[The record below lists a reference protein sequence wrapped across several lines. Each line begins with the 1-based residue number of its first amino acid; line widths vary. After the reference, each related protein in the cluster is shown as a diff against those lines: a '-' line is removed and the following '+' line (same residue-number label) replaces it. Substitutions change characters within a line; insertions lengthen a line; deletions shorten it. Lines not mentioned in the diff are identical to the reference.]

1 MIVSSLLKGSNN
13 LIIPST
19 FLVASAISFYYPQYS
34 FSILFGLIGI
44 TILFVE
50 DIIESLYE
58 PITKLTLS
66 TTTKSLNTF
75 ANKQNLIESNKLL
88 QAIANVISRC
98 LDNGNSD
105 NDDNG
110 NESNNNS
117 PLQTII
123 KQSFVSILSDK
134 ELHIVIL
141 TTIQN
146 AIIQASNDEHFRS
159 TLLDVTKK

>member
-34 FSILFGLIGI
+34 FSILFGLIGVAM
-44 TILFVE
+44 LFVE

-75 ANKQNLIESNKLL
+75 ANKQNLIVSNDLL

-98 LDNGNSD
+98 LDNNGG
-105 NDDNG
+105 DDKVD
-110 NESNNNS
+110 NS

-123 KQSFVSILSDK
+123 KQSFVSMLSDK